1 MIATVTELHGR
12 SKTVFKVG
20 FVPLENFTLI
30 ALSSAIEPLRMANH
44 LTGETLYD
52 WQLIRPTI
60 APVTASG
67 GSQMM
72 PNARLD
78 EVGDLDLIFV
88 VAGVNVKDSIEPE
101 ILTWLKARAATK
113 VLMGGLCTG
122 PFVLA
127 QAGLLDGY
135 NCSAHW
141 ECLAAL
147 QEDYPRIF
155 CNNNLFTFDRDRITC
170 TGGDVA
176 LHMMLH
182 LVAGH
187 HGSALANGIS
197 DMFVC
202 DRIRD
207 SQEPQRLRMEN
218 HVFASQ
224 PKLASAVQ
232 LMEANIEEPI
242 DLVDVAAY
250 SGVSRRQL
258 ERLFL
263 SFLGITPSRFYL
275 KARLERAKQLLRQ
288 TTCSIVDISS
298 ICGFESTAH
307 FNRTYKKYMSL
318 SAKSERSLR
327 VTLGSNLVLTE
338 EETGLIPNIASA
350 ALALA
355 LAARETSF
363 GILANHDADQDASK
377 HPEGL
382 GEV

>member
-1 MIATVTELHGR
+1 MPPVVRLHGG
-12 SKTVFKVG
+12 SKSVFKVG
-20 FVPLENFTLI
+20 FLPLEHFTLI
-30 ALSSAIEPLRMANH
+30 ALASAIEPLRMANH
-44 LTGETLYD
+44 LSGETLYD
-52 WQLIRPTI
+52 WQLIRPTM
-60 APVTASG
+60 APVIASG
-67 GSQMM
+67 GSSMM
-72 PNARLD
+72 PNACLAD
-78 EVGDLDLIFV
+78 VGDLDLIIV
-88 VAGVNVKDSIEPE
+88 VAGVNVKDNIAPE
-101 ILTWLKARAATK
+101 ILTWLKKRAASNA
-113 VLMGGLCTG
+113 LMGGLCTG
-122 PFVLA
+122 ALVLA

-147 QEDYPRIF
+147 QEDYPKIF

-187 HGSALANGIS
+187 HGAALANGIS

-207 SQEPQRLRMEN
+207 SHEPQRLRMEN

-242 DLVDVAAY
+242 DLADVAAY

-263 SFLGITPSRFYL
+263 NFLGITPSRFYL
-275 KARLERAKQLLRQ
+275 KVRLERAKQLLRQ

-318 SAKSERSLR
+318 TPKSERSLR

-338 EETGLIPNIASA
+338 EATGLIPNIANE

-355 LAARETSF
+355 MRETSF
-363 GILANHDADQDASK
+363 GILANHDADQDASQ

-382 GEV
+382 GEG